1 MSDHLIARFRAAG
14 GDMTNHRPAP
24 LPVRLWL
31 RMTGFSGITL
41 PWGVAYYRSWPPP
54 DWLQRHEQVHL
65 DQIQKYGS
73 WGFLFRYAIGFLRH
87 GYWNHPME
95 IEARRAE

>member
-1 MSDHLIARFRAAG
+1 
-14 GDMTNHRPAP
+14 MTDHRPAP
-24 LPVRLWL
+24 LPLRWWL
-31 RMTGFSGITL
+31 RAAGFQAITM

-65 DQIQKYGS
+65 DQIQKYGGL
-73 WGFLFRYAIGFLRH
+73 GFLFRYVIGFLRH